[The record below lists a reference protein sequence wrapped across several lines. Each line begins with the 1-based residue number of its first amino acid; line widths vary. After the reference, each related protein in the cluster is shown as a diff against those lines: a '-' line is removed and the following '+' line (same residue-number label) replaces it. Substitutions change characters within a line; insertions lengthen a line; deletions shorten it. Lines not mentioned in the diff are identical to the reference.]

1 MAERR
6 QGTDFSVSNIFEL
19 IRKALPELAVS
30 DDAQTLQAYG
40 KDWTHHWTPAP
51 SVVTW
56 PRSIEEVQAI
66 VRFAAEHDIAIVP
79 SGGRTGLSGGA
90 VAKDGEIVLSLDK
103 LNRILAFNEI
113 DQTLTVE
120 AGAILQVVQEAAA
133 SHGLQYPVD
142 LGARGSCTIGGNIAT
157 NAGGI
162 RVLKYGN
169 TREWV
174 AGLTV
179 VNAQGE
185 VVELNKGL
193 VKNSSGYDLRH
204 LMIGSEGTLGIIV
217 QAELK
222 LTKPLPESQVM
233 LLALPDFASVVQA
246 FTSLR
251 AGLSLQAFEFLTDVA
266 LKRVIEHGASNPFD
280 STYPY
285 YVVTEFD
292 ADEEGALK
300 IFESGLE
307 EGWIVDGALSTSNEH
322 KVKFWHLRESITE
335 SIAPLKPY
343 KNDISIRIG
352 RLREFLSDAQAL
364 FARNYPDFE
373 VIWFGHI
380 GDGNLHISI
389 IKPSDMPAEDFA
401 SHCADATKELASV
414 IEAHGGSI
422 SAEHGIGL
430 LKRDYLSSTRSRE
443 EIDMMKSVKNALD
456 PSGILNPGK
465 IFLP

>member
-1 MAERR
+1 M
-6 QGTDFSVSNIFEL
+6 SKIFDL
-19 IRKALPELAVS
+19 IRQALPELAVT
-30 DDAQTLQAYG
+30 DDASALVAYG

-51 SVVTW
+51 CLVAW
-56 PRSIEEVQAI
+56 PRSIEEVQEI
-66 VRFAAEHDIAIVP
+66 VRFAAKHDVAIVP

-103 LNRILAFNEI
+103 LNRILSFNDV
-113 DQTLTVE
+113 DQTMTVE
-120 AGAILQVVQEAAA
+120 AGAVLQVVQEAAA
-133 SHGLQYPVD
+133 QHGLQYPVD

-169 TREWV
+169 TREWI
-174 AGLTV
+174 AGITI

-193 VKNSSGYDLRH
+193 IKNSSGYDLRH

-251 AGLSLQAFEFLTDVA
+251 AGLSLQAFEFFTDVA

-280 STYPY
+280 DTYPY

-300 IFESGLE
+300 LFESGLE
-307 EGWIVDGALSTSNEH
+307 QGWIVDGALSASNEH

-343 KNDISIRIG
+343 KNDISIRIS
-352 RLREFLSDAQAL
+352 RLRDFLSDAEVL

-389 IKPSDMPAEDFA
+389 TKPTALSAEEFA
-401 SHCADATKELASV
+401 THCAAATNELAAL
-414 IEAHGGSI
+414 ITTHGGSI

-430 LKRDYLSSTRSRE
+430 LKRDYLSSTRSDE
-443 EIDMMKSVKNALD
+443 EIAMMQAVKAALD
-456 PSGILNPGK
+456 PAGLLNPGK
-465 IFLP
+465 IFAA